1 MRTSHLQVTGTSKRE
16 MLHKY
21 LSLSFM
27 SSIRHNLLYLFV
39 LACIQII
46 GIGLFA
52 KGFFPYKIYLSGF
65 ATQQDV
71 PLSLADDLHKH
82 YWQEPVF
89 DRLAFIVI
97 DALRK

>member
-1 MRTSHLQVTGTSKRE
+1 

-27 SSIRHNLLYLFV
+27 SSIRHNLLYLLV
-39 LACIQII
+39 LACIQIV

-71 PLSLADDLHKH
+71 PMSLADDLHKH